1 MIEVIAF
8 IGLGIVIL
16 VLFEWRERRR
26 KGKTSPHPSPQERE
40 IKNDSGECCGTHL
53 VCERDTIQQMQTEIV
68 YYDDEELDALADRDP
83 KTYTEQEIT
92 QLEEVF
98 RSLREEDIRGWV
110 KSLQLRRIALTDEL
124 KEEALLILVESR
136 KTAALKDKRQ

>member
-53 VCERDTIQQMQTEIV
+53 VCERDTIQQMQTEII
-68 YYDDEELDALADRDP
+68 YYDDEELDVLADRDP

-124 KEEALLILVESR
+124 KEEALLILREMR
-136 KTAALKDKRQ
+136 LINN

>member
-26 KGKTSPHPSPQERE
+26 KTAALKDKRQKTVDEEVLEP
-40 IKNDSGECCGTHL
+40 SGECCGTHL

-110 KSLQLRRIALTDEL
+110 KSLQLRRIALTD
-124 KEEALLILVESR
+124 
-136 KTAALKDKRQ
+136 

>member
-68 YYDDEELDALADRDP
+68 YYDDEELDALSDRDP

-124 KEEALLILVESR
+124 KEEALFILVESR
-136 KTAALKDKRQ
+136 KTAALKDKR

>member
-26 KGKTSPHPSPQERE
+26 KGKTSPHPSAQESE

-68 YYDDEELDALADRDP
+68 YYDDEELDALAERDP
-83 KTYTEQEIT
+83 KTYTEQEIA

-136 KTAALKDKRQ
+136 KTAALKDKR

>member
-124 KEEALLILVESR
+124 KEEALFILREQ
-136 KTAALKDKRQ
+136 RQ

>member
-26 KGKTSPHPSPQERE
+26 KGKTSPPPSPQERE

-124 KEEALLILVESR
+124 KEEALFILREQ
-136 KTAALKDKRQ
+136 RQ

>member
-16 VLFEWRERRR
+16 VLFEWRERRKR

-124 KEEALLILVESR
+124 KEEALLILREMR
-136 KTAALKDKRQ
+136 LINN

>member
-136 KTAALKDKRQ
+136 KTAALKDKR

>member
-136 KTAALKDKRQ
+136 KTASLKDKR

>member
-124 KEEALLILVESR
+124 KEEALLILREMR
-136 KTAALKDKRQ
+136 LINN

>member
-124 KEEALLILVESR
+124 KEEALLILREQ
-136 KTAALKDKRQ
+136 RQ

>member
-110 KSLQLRRIALTDEL
+110 KSLQLRRIALTEEL
-124 KEEALLILVESR
+124 KEEALLILREQ
-136 KTAALKDKRQ
+136 RQ

>member
-83 KTYTEQEIT
+83 KIYTEQEIT

-136 KTAALKDKRQ
+136 KTAALKDKR